1 MNIFSYVKSHGIKG
15 TWDVI
20 YRYKIDQ
27 ALCKLAVRLTRNKPL
42 HNTIVIESHN
52 DFDSNGGAFYDY
64 LIKKHY
70 NDKYKI
76 VWLLKNKKPDHL
88 PKNVSAFYLYKP
100 SLKKQMTI
108 CTAKYILT
116 CQDAIGS
123 VRDGQISVYLTHGTV
138 GLKAFKGKCT
148 LPDNLSYI
156 LMPSEYM
163 QPILA
168 EQYEI
173 DNTNVKYA
181 HVGFPIHDYLYSSE
195 NGAIR
200 KLTTH
205 KYNKVILWMPTF
217 RKGIAFGREDSSAI
231 EPLGIPIFS
240 SMNDMKELNDYLK
253 ENNSLLI
260 IKIHPMQDLSTVKVQ
275 NLSNILVLNGVSI
288 KKYGVSNAQIM
299 KDADALISDYSSVAY
314 DYMHLDRPVGFTM
327 DDAKEYKLGFIV
339 KDPME
344 LIGGQVINNK
354 QDFLSFISDVINGR
368 DIYKDKRHEV
378 FDKIFEFKDGNSC
391 QRLAEF
397 LNL

>member
-1 MNIFSYVKSHGIKG
+1 MNPIPYIKSHGIKG
-15 TWDVI
+15 TWNII
-20 YRYKIDQ
+20 YRYKSNQFLRKI
-27 ALCKLAVRLTRNKPL
+27 AIKITANTPL
-42 HNTIVIESHN
+42 KDTIVIESHN

-64 LIKKHY
+64 LIKNHY

-123 VRDGQISVYLTHGTV
+123 YRDGQISVYLTHGTI

-156 LMPSEYM
+156 LMPSGYL
-163 QPILA
+163 QQTLA

-181 HVGFPIHDYLYSSE
+181 HVGFPVHDYLYSSAS
-195 NGAIR
+195 GALR

-205 KYNKVILWMPTF
+205 RYNKVVLWMPTF
-217 RKGIAFGREDSSAI
+217 RKGIAFGREDSSTV

-240 SMNDMKELNDYLK
+240 SMEDMQSLNDYLK
-253 ENNSLLI
+253 DNNSLLV

-288 KKYGVSNAQIM
+288 KRYGVNNAQIM
-299 KDADALISDYSSVAY
+299 KDADALISDYSSAAY

-327 DDAKEYKLGFIV
+327 DDAKDYKLGFIV

-344 LIGGQVINNK
+344 LIGGQIINNK
-354 QDFLSFISDVINGR
+354 QDFLQFINDVINER
-368 DIYKDKRHEV
+368 DPYRDRRHEV
-378 FDKIFEFKDGNSC
+378 FNKIFEFKDGNSC